1 MVNVSQRPIE
11 LVCCGVVG
19 RSRSVTRWRREG
31 GGSVSKGSVRVVE
44 MQQVNARPRRP
55 LSLFPHTSGHHPGC
69 TCKGQERESQDS
81 VKDQCKKKLQVIP
94 QISETTKEGLRYRIV
109 SKAPVFPWPHG
120 STYSRRR
127 APPPVG

>member
-55 LSLFPHTSGHHPGC
+55 LSLCPHTSGHHPGC
-69 TCKGQERESQDS
+69 TCKGQETESQDS
-81 VKDQCKKKLQVIP
+81 VKRQCKKKTRKSSHKYQRQPKKDCDTVLYRRLQCSHGHKALP
-94 QISETTKEGLRYRIV
+94 IV
-109 SKAPVFPWPHG
+109 EEELLPL
-120 STYSRRR
+120 
-127 APPPVG
+127 